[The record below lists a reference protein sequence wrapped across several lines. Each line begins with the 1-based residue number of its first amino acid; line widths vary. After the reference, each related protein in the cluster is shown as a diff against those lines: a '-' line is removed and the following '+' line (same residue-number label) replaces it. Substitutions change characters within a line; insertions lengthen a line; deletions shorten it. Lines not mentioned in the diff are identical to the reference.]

1 MSEFVFN
8 LNGMPVGQLQ
18 SIGSKLNTGLSA
30 NTPDSQLTYSGNDYI
45 VWDRVNSERLRRGLP
60 GLAEIGSPRP
70 PEDTLF
76 AGGTS
81 PASTAP
87 SADTETYKIKGPPGM
102 TLEQA
107 QAIFKQQTNTG
118 ALAGFKVGDVLSAA
132 TQAADGLTAAAPQ
145 LSQGLASATSLLPS
159 GINTASITSALG
171 PNGSAVAGQITS
183 ALQGAGPAV
192 ASSLATGASNFN
204 SFAGGITSQLSSGIG
219 SFQSALPGAIS
230 TAQAN
235 LPGELAKMQSA
246 LPGAIAG
253 ITSTTSALSG
263 ALTGQ
268 AAQVGSLANNAIKTL
283 TSGLS
288 GTPLNGID
296 IAGFTKQL
304 PALGDI
310 GNLSK
315 VDVTGTLAQ
324 ASKMIGQGFDKISN
338 ELGAGKF
345 GFDAT
350 QLEKA
355 GMVKPG
361 TAAAFLQG
369 GADDL
374 VSVLKSPTVWTGKDG
389 IKSLDG
395 LLKNNNL
402 QDKIQQGLM
411 SSGLADI
418 KQMGIPTDK
427 LNPAA
432 LSGLAT
438 NAAKSVGATMAW
450 ATNSPNIPQ
459 IPTIPGGDV
468 KAAFDK
474 MTTNG
479 AFAVKFSNEKVEPAL
494 KQEEPVVPATETVN
508 TATVDAASKR
518 VIGNEKVPEPNA
530 SAGTGEFAAVYE
542 FMRFVNNTTASFVA
556 LAQKI
561 NAINARYQAITQAQ
575 WNIINDE
582 AVAIRATAR
591 ARIDELRDAAFKSLP
606 DVGRTY
612 AQKNAINQFNYTV
625 DDAKAMIDLSQSIR
639 AMIKDLANKIY
650 AYQVVRADN
659 SGAGG

>member
-18 SIGSKLNTGLSA
+18 SIGSKLNAGLSSG
-30 NTPDSQLTYSGNDYI
+30 TPDSQLTYSGDDYI
-45 VWDRVNSERLRRGLP
+45 VWDRINSERLRRGLP

-70 PEDTLF
+70 PEDAVF
-76 AGGTS
+76 AGGSNISSTT
-81 PASTAP
+81 PAAN
-87 SADTETYKIKGPPGM
+87 TETYKIKGPTGM

-107 QAIFKQQTNTG
+107 QAIFKQQTSTG

-132 TQAADGLTAAAPQ
+132 TQAADGLTAAVPQ
-145 LSQGLASATSLLPS
+145 LSQGLASATSLLPA
-159 GINTASITSALG
+159 GIDTSSITAALG
-171 PNGSAVAGQITS
+171 PNGSAAAGQITS
-183 ALQGAGPAV
+183 ALQGAGPAI
-192 ASSLATGASNFN
+192 ASSFATGAASFN
-204 SFAGGITSQLSSGIG
+204 NLAGGITSQISSGIG

-235 LPGELAKMQSA
+235 LPGELAKMQAA
-246 LPGAIAG
+246 LPGAITG
-253 ITSTTSALSG
+253 ITSKISALSG

-268 AAQVGSLANNAIKTL
+268 AGQVGSLANNAIKTL

-296 IAGFTKQL
+296 VANFTKQL

-345 GFDAT
+345 GFDAS

-355 GMVKPG
+355 GMIKPG
-361 TAAAFLQG
+361 TASAFLQG
-369 GADDL
+369 GVDDL

-395 LLKNNNL
+395 LLKNSNL

-411 SSGLADI
+411 ASGLNDI

-427 LNPAA
+427 LNPEA

-438 NAAKSVGATMAW
+438 NAAKSVSATMAW
-450 ATNSPNIPQ
+450 ATNSPNLPQ

-561 NAINARYQAITQAQ
+561 NSINARYQAITQAQ